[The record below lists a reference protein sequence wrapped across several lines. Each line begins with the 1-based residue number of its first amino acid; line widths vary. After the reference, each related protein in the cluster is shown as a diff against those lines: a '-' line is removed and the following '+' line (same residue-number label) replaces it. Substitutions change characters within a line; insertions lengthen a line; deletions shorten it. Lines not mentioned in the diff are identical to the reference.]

1 MGALYTALQPQYNAE
16 MPEVIAVL
24 NEKGGSGKT
33 TLSTNLARAFQ
44 EAGKDVLL
52 VDTDAQQS
60 ALSWWEVQEDF
71 DLPVMA
77 YIGTSVDRWLRANA
91 SHVDIVIVD
100 GEPRTIAKMERW
112 VQAAD
117 VVLMPVQPSVVDM
130 WAVMNVVE
138 LIDAERAERGG
149 PEAAFVLSRA
159 DRRTT
164 ETTDAAEYLDE
175 LEYPLLE
182 SYITN
187 RVIYARALGRGS
199 TVLDMDRGK
208 AKAEIMAIYKDV
220 KQMLG

>member
-1 MGALYTALQPQYNAE
+1 
-16 MPEVIAVL
+16 MPEVISIL

-33 TLSTNLARAFQ
+33 TLATNLARAFQ
-44 EAGKDVLL
+44 LDGADVLL

-91 SHVDIVIVD
+91 PHVDVVIVD

-112 VQAAD
+112 VQASD

-138 LIDAERAERGG
+138 LIDAEQAERGG

-164 ETTDAAEYLDE
+164 ETTDAAGFLGEMK
-175 LEYPLLE
+175 YPLLDA
-182 SYITN
+182 YITN
-187 RVIYARALGRGS
+187 RVVYARALGRGS
-199 TVLDMDRGK
+199 TVLDMPSGK
-208 AKAEIMAIYKDV
+208 AREELLAIYRDV
-220 KQMLG
+220 KQMLGR